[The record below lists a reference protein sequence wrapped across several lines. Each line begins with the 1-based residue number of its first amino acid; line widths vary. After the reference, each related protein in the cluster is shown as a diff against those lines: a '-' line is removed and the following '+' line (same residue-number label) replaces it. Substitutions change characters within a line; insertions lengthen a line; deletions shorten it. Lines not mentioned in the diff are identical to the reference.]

1 MSKIAFL
8 YPGQGAQVAG
18 MGKDFYE
25 KSPLAKEVFDKSCEI
40 LGQDM
45 KHICFEENELLDRT
59 DYTQAA
65 LVTTCMAMTKEIMAR
80 GLTPDMTAGLS
91 LGEYC
96 AITTAG
102 GMELE
107 DAIKMVWLRGNL
119 MHNAVPE
126 GKGGMAAVLGL
137 SGEAV
142 NEAIAYM
149 EGVYVANYNC
159 PGQIVITGDKE
170 AVENAAPAL
179 KEAGAKRVIPLN
191 VSGPFHSIY
200 LKEAGEKLYQALSE
214 VTLGELK
221 IPYVTNVDASIVT
234 DTTRTKELLKEQVYS
249 SVLWE
254 QSVRAMIADGVDVFV
269 EIGPGK
275 TLSGFMRK
283 IDRNVKMFRIGTMED
298 IDKTVEAIKELQI
311 CLAKEGAAV
320 AVHFHGNEEKALLV
334 KKEIEE
340 AGGKAEIF
348 RANVADF
355 EECNALVKA
364 VAKTFGSIDILV
376 NNAGITK
383 DGLLM
388 AMSEADFDNVI
399 DTNLKG
405 CFQMIRFAS
414 RRMMKQRYGRIINVS
429 SVSGVAG
436 NAGQANYSAS
446 KAGIIGLTKSA
457 AKELASRGITCNA
470 IAPGFVKTEMTDVLP
485 DEVKENAKKQ
495 IPLGRFAEPEDI
507 ANAAVFLASDKAS
520 YITGQVLLVD
530 GGMVM

>member
-1 MSKIAFL
+1 M
-8 YPGQGAQVAG
+8 
-18 MGKDFYE
+18 
-25 KSPLAKEVFDKSCEI
+25 
-40 LGQDM
+40 
-45 KHICFEENELLDRT
+45 LL
-59 DYTQAA
+59 
-65 LVTTCMAMTKEIMAR
+65 
-80 GLTPDMTAGLS
+80 
-91 LGEYC
+91 
-96 AITTAG
+96 
-102 GMELE
+102 
-107 DAIKMVWLRGNL
+107 
-119 MHNAVPE
+119 E
-126 GKGGMAAVLGL
+126 GKTAIVTGASGGIGKAV
-137 SGEAV
+137 
-142 NEAIAYM
+142 AIA
-149 EGVYVANYNC
+149 
-159 PGQIVITGDKE
+159 
-170 AVENAAPAL
+170 
-179 KEAGAKRVIPLN
+179 
-191 VSGPFHSIY
+191 
-200 LKEAGEKLYQALSE
+200 
-214 VTLGELK
+214 
-221 IPYVTNVDASIVT
+221 
-234 DTTRTKELLKEQVYS
+234 
-249 SVLWE
+249 
-254 QSVRAMIADGVDVFV
+254 
-269 EIGPGK
+269 
-275 TLSGFMRK
+275 
-283 IDRNVKMFRIGTMED
+283 
-298 IDKTVEAIKELQI
+298 
-311 CLAKEGAAV
+311 LAKEGAAV

-334 KKEIEE
+334 KKEIEEADLSAVNQETVFVNNHDEIEE

-470 IAPGFVKTEMTDVLP
+470 IAPGFVKTEMTDVLS